1 MSNIPSAKTI
11 RNMVVLIFCLAVI
24 AIVASPPK
32 SRARLVSTKPDT
44 LNRKAK
50 HPFVPGD
57 VLVRFRNERV
67 AKQRAGTAT
76 LRSAAGRDIEARI
89 ERFDGSNLV
98 EGLRLAKVAPE
109 DTLSAVDALRRQ
121 PDVLYAEPNY
131 ILKADLTPN
140 DPRFVANDLYG
151 LSRIDAPTAWDTETG
166 KSSVVV
172 AVIDQG
178 IDLNHQDLNAN
189 RWINSAPGSIP
200 GFSGDVNGYNFID
213 NNGTVFSGDSTE
225 DHATHVAGIAGA
237 VGNNGIGVVGVNWT
251 VRLMSLRFLDE
262 AGIGATSDAVRAVG
276 YAKSMRDLFIT
287 SGGTQ
292 GANVRVLNN
301 SYGGGAFSQT
311 FVDAVNAINGSGI
324 LFVAAAGNVDVGSSE
339 PDNDVIPHYPASII
353 APNVIAVAN
362 TTPGDT
368 LFTESHFG
376 ANSVHLGAPGTS
388 IWSTTPNNN
397 YEPFS
402 GTSMAS
408 PHVAGAAALLWAE
421 NPNLTVKQ
429 VKDLLLLN
437 GDVLTPLVGKTIT
450 GRRLNVGKSMQ
461 ALNVPDTTAPGAVTN
476 LQVNGQTGRNLNI
489 RWTASG
495 DDGSAGT
502 AALYQLTFTD
512 ARTGEVL
519 PLKSVVPAASGA
531 IQNTDIKLP
540 FRHTRGTVNVRGF
553 DNVGNESPVASLP
566 IQVPFAAGDPYATT
580 LTTVA
585 GLTTGGSRLFG
596 GPGDDDKY
604 NDFIL
609 PFAFPFFGSNRTTVT
624 ISTNGNL
631 FFSTPPER
639 CSPEPCDGDADDVPS
654 LISDLERHQMIS
666 GLWDD
671 INLAGSGPNT
681 RADAGVYVVQPNS
694 NQIIFRWQGVPCTFG
709 GPPNEP
715 PTCQGGN
722 PVNFEVELNSDGTI
736 KSRYGTGNNGGAGVP
751 GLFPVV
757 GISGGEPDAY
767 VIPSHTSEFDPLS
780 LNNAVEVV
788 YIPRSLIN
796 PLEHNYFFA
805 SQHYR
810 DFLGRDPDN
819 DGLAYWAN
827 EINVC
832 NTAPDPAFC
841 KNARRIG
848 VSAAFFVELEFQRTG
863 SFVYRLYKG
872 GLTRRPTFT
881 EFNTDRVQVV
891 EGPNL
896 EATKDALALAFVQRT
911 EFVNKFDTQNSAAA
925 FVDALIAAILADTQV
940 NLSGIRQ
947 QLIDRYGQGANQN
960 QSRSFALRMA
970 IDNTA
975 FQNAEFNRAFVL
987 MQYFG
992 YLHRDPDQAGYDF
1005 WLGIVNNQALNNYRA
1020 MVCAFVT
1027 SAEYQQNFS
1036 DLVPRNNQM
1045 CADNLIN
1052 P

>member
-1 MSNIPSAKTI
+1 M
-11 RNMVVLIFCLAVI
+11 
-24 AIVASPPK
+24 
-32 SRARLVSTKPDT
+32 
-44 LNRKAK
+44 
-50 HPFVPGD
+50 
-57 VLVRFRNERV
+57 
-67 AKQRAGTAT
+67 
-76 LRSAAGRDIEARI
+76 
-89 ERFDGSNLV
+89 
-98 EGLRLAKVAPE
+98 
-109 DTLSAVDALRRQ
+109 
-121 PDVLYAEPNY
+121 
-131 ILKADLTPN
+131 
-140 DPRFVANDLYG
+140 
-151 LSRIDAPTAWDTETG
+151 
-166 KSSVVV
+166 
-172 AVIDQG
+172 
-178 IDLNHQDLNAN
+178 
-189 RWINSAPGSIP
+189 
-200 GFSGDVNGYNFID
+200 
-213 NNGTVFSGDSTE
+213 
-225 DHATHVAGIAGA
+225 
-237 VGNNGIGVVGVNWT
+237 
-251 VRLMSLRFLDE
+251 
-262 AGIGATSDAVRAVG
+262 
-276 YAKSMRDLFIT
+276 
-287 SGGTQ
+287 
-292 GANVRVLNN
+292 
-301 SYGGGAFSQT
+301 
-311 FVDAVNAINGSGI
+311 
-324 LFVAAAGNVDVGSSE
+324 LFVGAAGNVGLEDPE
-339 PDNDVIPHYPASII
+339 PDNDIIPHYPASII

-362 TTPGDT
+362 TTSGDGLST
-368 LFTESHFG
+368 GSHFG
-376 ANSVHLGAPGTS
+376 ANSVHLGAPGS
-388 IWSTTPNNN
+388 GVWSTVPGNG
-397 YEPFS
+397 YASFS

-437 GDVLTPLVGKTIT
+437 GDVLTPLVGKTVT

-461 ALNVPDTTAPGAVTN
+461 ALNVPDTTAPGSVTN
-476 LQVNGQTGRNLNI
+476 LQVNTQTGRNLNI

-495 DDGSAGT
+495 DDGSVGT

-512 ARTGEVL
+512 ERTGEVL
-519 PLKSVVPAASGA
+519 PLKTVVPLASGT
-531 IQNTDIKLP
+531 IQNTDVKIP
-540 FRHTRGTVNVRGF
+540 FRHTRGTVNIRVF
-553 DNVGNESPVASLP
+553 DNVGNEGPAASLP
-566 IQVPFAAGDPYATT
+566 IQVSFAAGDPYATT

-596 GPGDDDKY
+596 GPSDDDKY

-609 PFAFPFFGSNRTTVT
+609 PFAFPFFGTNRTTVT

-631 FFSTPPER
+631 FFSTPPTR
-639 CSPEPCDGDADDVPS
+639 PGGDADDVPS
-654 LISDLERHQMIS
+654 LISELERHQMIS

-671 INLAGSGPNT
+671 INLSTSGPNT
-681 RADAGVYVVQPNS
+681 RADAGVYVVQPS
-694 NQIIFRWQGVPCTFG
+694 GNQIIFRWQGVPCNFDG
-709 GPPNEP
+709 SV
-715 PTCQGGN
+715 CLGGN
-722 PVNFEVELNSDGTI
+722 PVNFEIELNSDGTI
-736 KSRYGTGNNGGAGVP
+736 KSRYGTGNNGPP

-767 VIPSHTSEFDPLS
+767 VIPTHTSEFDPIN
-780 LNNAVEVV
+780 LNQAVEVV
-788 YIPRSLIN
+788 YIPRGLIN
-796 PLEHNYFFA
+796 PLEHNYFFV

-819 DGLAYWAN
+819 DGLAYWGN

-896 EATKDALALAFVQRT
+896 DATKDALALAFVQRT
-911 EFVNKFDTQNSAAA
+911 EFVNKFNTHNGAAA
-925 FVDALIAAILADTQV
+925 FVDALIAAILTDTGV
-940 NLSGIRQ
+940 DLNGIRQ

-992 YLHRDPDQAGYDF
+992 YLHRDPDQSGYDF

-1027 SAEYQQNFS
+1027 SAEYQQLFS

>member
-1 MSNIPSAKTI
+1 
-11 RNMVVLIFCLAVI
+11 
-24 AIVASPPK
+24 
-32 SRARLVSTKPDT
+32 
-44 LNRKAK
+44 
-50 HPFVPGD
+50 
-57 VLVRFRNERV
+57 
-67 AKQRAGTAT
+67 
-76 LRSAAGRDIEARI
+76 
-89 ERFDGSNLV
+89 
-98 EGLRLAKVAPE
+98 
-109 DTLSAVDALRRQ
+109 
-121 PDVLYAEPNY
+121 
-131 ILKADLTPN
+131 
-140 DPRFVANDLYG
+140 
-151 LSRIDAPTAWDTETG
+151 
-166 KSSVVV
+166 
-172 AVIDQG
+172 
-178 IDLNHQDLNAN
+178 
-189 RWINSAPGSIP
+189 
-200 GFSGDVNGYNFID
+200 
-213 NNGTVFSGDSTE
+213 
-225 DHATHVAGIAGA
+225 
-237 VGNNGIGVVGVNWT
+237 
-251 VRLMSLRFLDE
+251 
-262 AGIGATSDAVRAVG
+262 
-276 YAKSMRDLFIT
+276 MRDLFVSS
-287 SGGTQ
+287 SGAQ

-301 SYGGGAFSQT
+301 SYGGGAFSQS

-324 LFVAAAGNVDVGSSE
+324 LFVAAAGNFPDDPE
-339 PDNDVIPHYPASII
+339 RDNDIIPHYPSSII

-362 TTPGDT
+362 TNSGDA
-368 LFTESHFG
+368 LSSGSHFG
-376 ANSVHLGAPGTS
+376 ANSVHLGAPGSS
-388 IWSTTPNNN
+388 IWSTTPANN

-437 GDVLTPLVGKTIT
+437 GDVLSDLVGRTIT

-476 LQVNGQTGRNLNI
+476 LQVNTQTGRNLNI

-495 DDGSAGT
+495 DDGSVGT

-519 PLKSVVPAASGA
+519 PLKTVVPAASGA
-531 IQNTDIKLP
+531 SQNTDIKLP
-540 FRHTRGTVNVRGF
+540 FRHTRGTVNVRAF
-553 DNVGNESPVASLP
+553 DNVGNESPLASLD

-585 GLTTGGSRLFG
+585 GLTTGGSNLFG
-596 GPGDDDKY
+596 GPSDDDKIAP
-604 NDFIL
+604 FTL
-609 PFAFPFFGSNRTTVT
+609 PFTFPFFGQNFTNIEV
-624 ISTNGNL
+624 STNGNL
-631 FFSTPPER
+631 FFSPAPR
-639 CSPEPCDGDADDVPS
+639 RPCSPPCQGDADDVPS
-654 LISDLERHQMIS
+654 LINELERHKMIS

-671 INLAGSGPNT
+671 INLSTSGPNT
-681 RADAGVYVVQPNS
+681 RPDSGVYVVQPNS
-694 NQIIFRWQGVPCTFG
+694 NQVIFRWQGVPCTFNG
-709 GPPNEP
+709 SV
-715 PTCQGGN
+715 CLGGN
-722 PVNFEVELNSDGTI
+722 PINFEIELNSDGTI
-736 KSRYGTGNNGGAGVP
+736 KSRYGSGNNGGAGFP

-757 GISGGEPDAY
+757 GISGGEPDGY
-767 VIPSHTSEFDPLS
+767 VIPTHTSEFVPLN
-780 LNNAVEVV
+780 LNQALEVV
-788 YIPRSLIN
+788 YIPRNIIN

-911 EFVNKFDTQNSAAA
+911 EFVNKFNGQNNADA
-925 FVDALIAAILADTQV
+925 FVTALINAILADTGV
-940 NLSGIRQ
+940 DLNGIKP
-947 QLIDRYGQGANQN
+947 QLLTRYGQGANQN